1 MSKSFQRVCEFR
13 RGNEHSL
20 AVLRRSEVVQSLF
33 EFLDFLLAFSVD
45 VELCLVGCHQMSG
58 IGGAAGGVAA
68 AVPPLSPL
76 IS

>member
-13 RGNEHSL
+13 RGDQN
-20 AVLRRSEVVQSLF
+20 AFVVLRSREVVQSLF
-33 EFLDFLLAFSVD
+33 EVLDFLLAFCID

-68 AVPPLSPL
+68 AGPPLSPL